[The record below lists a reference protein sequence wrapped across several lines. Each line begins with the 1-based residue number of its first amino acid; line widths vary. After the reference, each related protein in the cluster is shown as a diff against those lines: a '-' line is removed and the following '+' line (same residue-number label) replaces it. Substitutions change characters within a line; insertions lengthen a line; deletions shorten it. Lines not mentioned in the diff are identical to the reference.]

1 MGSLDTQPVEVER
14 KAVSILKVLGESP
27 TPLGATLVAERL
39 RAMGIQL
46 SDSAV
51 SYHLRLMDVRGLT
64 RLVPGRGRR
73 LSPDGRQELESA
85 LVRDRIGLALSRMES
100 LTVRADFDPHRRTGT
115 VPINVS
121 FFPGEGIGNAIRKML
136 PAFEAGSCVSD
147 LAALRPAGAQCGG
160 LLVPSGKVALATVC
174 SVVFNAVLLRAGVPV
189 DSKFSGI
196 LQIEQGQPVR
206 FVDLIQYSGSS
217 LDPAEVFIRAGMT
230 SVSSALQ
237 EGSGR
242 LLASYREI
250 PAVSGAI
257 AEDAVASLRSAGI
270 GGLVAMGRP
279 GESVC
284 EVPTEPNRIGVI
296 LYGGLNPI
304 AALHEDGLTVETHA
318 MSAVM
323 GYEELSP
330 IGSLVET

>member
-1 MGSLDTQPVEVER
+1 MRFRMGSLDTRPVEVER
-14 KAVSILKVLGESP
+14 KAVSILRILGESS

-39 RAMGIQL
+39 RGMGTEL

-73 LSPDGRQELESA
+73 LSPDGRRELESA
-85 LVRDRIGLALSRMES
+85 LVRDRIGLAVSRMES
-100 LTVRADFDPHRRTGT
+100 LAVRADFDPRRRVGA

-121 FFPGEGIGNAIRKML
+121 LFPWEEGAAAIRKML

-147 LAALRPAGAQCGG
+147 LAALRPAGAECGG
-160 LLVPSGKVALATVC
+160 LAVPPGKVALATVC

-189 DSKFSGI
+189 DARFSGI

-230 SVSSALQ
+230 SVTGALR
-237 EGSGR
+237 EGGGKI
-242 LLASYREI
+242 LASLLPR
-250 PAVSGAI
+250 SGLRT
-257 AEDAVASLRSAGI
+257 VARGDLRQ
-270 GGLVAMGRP
+270 
-279 GESVC
+279 
-284 EVPTEPNRIGVI
+284 
-296 LYGGLNPI
+296 
-304 AALHEDGLTVETHA
+304 
-318 MSAVM
+318 
-323 GYEELSP
+323 
-330 IGSLVET
+330 